1 MMFFMTMIPIV
12 ELDYDYIEIIYK
24 DKTTRLDYFDL
35 TYNKNYGINEGK
47 HLELLNFERECL

>member
-1 MMFFMTMIPIV
+1 MTMIPIV

-24 DKTTRLDYFDL
+24 DNTTRLDYFDL
-35 TYNKNYGINEGK
+35 TYNKNYGINEKK